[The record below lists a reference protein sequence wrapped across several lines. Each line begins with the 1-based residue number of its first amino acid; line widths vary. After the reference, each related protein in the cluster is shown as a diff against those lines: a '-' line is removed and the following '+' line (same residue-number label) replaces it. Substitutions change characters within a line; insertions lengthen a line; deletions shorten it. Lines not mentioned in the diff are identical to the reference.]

1 MGQNGEKNVALELL
15 TEEKIEI
22 SGFGG
27 IRERVLVMDPRQFG
41 HYVREECW
49 PGFGACVYLA
59 NAWFLPGGSTGL
71 HSHEQIDIVSVMTRG

>member
-49 PGFGACVYLA
+49 PGFGACVYSGPV
-59 NAWFLPGGSTGL
+59 NT
-71 HSHEQIDIVSVMTRG
+71 H